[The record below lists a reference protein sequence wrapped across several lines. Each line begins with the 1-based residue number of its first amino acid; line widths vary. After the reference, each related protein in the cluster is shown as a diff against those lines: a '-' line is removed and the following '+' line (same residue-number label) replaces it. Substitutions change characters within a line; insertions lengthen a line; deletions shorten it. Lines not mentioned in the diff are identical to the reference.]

1 MCNLRAA
8 CAEKNSSEKQES
20 GDRIQDSKSYG
31 GLAAKA
37 CNFYTRREPD
47 SVPALFYQRFARQE
61 GIAALADG
69 RIFIHL
75 NREEE
80 NSFLDSSMPLPR
92 VLIADDQPEILKALS
107 FICTAE
113 GYETVTVNSPAAVLA
128 KLGKQDFDVVL
139 IDLNYRQDVIT
150 GKEGL
155 DLLKQISAIDSSIPV
170 VVMTAYA
177 SIQLAVEAVRLGAK
191 DFLQKPWENER
202 LVSILRTQFALREA
216 LRGKERLE
224 AENSALRS
232 TQVPSTGFVAN
243 SNAMRQV
250 REMVEQ
256 VAPSDANVMIT
267 GENGT
272 GKGVVARMLHQS
284 SLRSVQPLITVNMGG
299 LPEGVFESEM
309 FGHVKGAFTDARADR
324 AGRFELADNGTLFLD
339 EIANLTATQQAKL
352 LRVLETGEFERVGS
366 SKTRR
371 ADVRILTA
379 TNAELQKEIETGK
392 FREDLFFRLNTIQIH
407 LPPLRERAEDIPF
420 LAEEFLGE
428 LRQRYRKQIQGFH
441 PDSIV
446 ALKTYA
452 WPGNVRELRHVMERA
467 VLLTRSE
474 MIQVTDLGIRGASAK
489 TPQLED
495 MNLDAA
501 ELFLINRAL
510 TRHSGNA
517 LLAAK
522 DLGLSRSAFYRRLQK
537 FGISA

>member
-1 MCNLRAA
+1 M
-8 CAEKNSSEKQES
+8 S
-20 GDRIQDSKSYG
+20 
-31 GLAAKA
+31 
-37 CNFYTRREPD
+37 
-47 SVPALFYQRFARQE
+47 
-61 GIAALADG
+61 
-69 RIFIHL
+69 
-75 NREEE
+75 
-80 NSFLDSSMPLPR
+80 LPR

-107 FICTAE
+107 FICSAE
-113 GYETVTVNSPAAVLA
+113 GYETVTVNSPAAVIA
-128 KLGKQDFDVVL
+128 KLGKEDFDVVL
-139 IDLNYRQDVIT
+139 IDLNYRQDIAT

-155 DLLKQISAIDSSIPV
+155 DLLKQISALDPSIPV

-177 SIQLAVEAVRLGAK
+177 TIQLAVEAVRLGAK

-202 LVSILRTQFALREA
+202 LLSILRTQFALREA

-232 TQVPSTGFVAN
+232 SQVPSEGFVAT
-243 SNAMRQV
+243 SPAMRLV

-272 GKGVVARMLHQS
+272 GKGVVARMLHQA
-284 SLRSVQPLITVNMGG
+284 SLRSAQPLITVNMGG

-371 ADVRILTA
+371 SDVRILTA
-379 TNAELQKEIETGK
+379 TNADLQKEIESGK

-420 LAEEFLGE
+420 LAGEFLTE

-441 PDSIV
+441 PDAIT
-446 ALKTYA
+446 ALKTYG

-467 VLLTRSE
+467 VLLTRSD
-474 MIQVTDLGIRGASAK
+474 MIQVADLGIRGTPSK
-489 TPQLED
+489 VPQLEE

-510 TRHSGNA
+510 ARHSGNA

>member
-1 MCNLRAA
+1 
-8 CAEKNSSEKQES
+8 
-20 GDRIQDSKSYG
+20 
-31 GLAAKA
+31 
-37 CNFYTRREPD
+37 
-47 SVPALFYQRFARQE
+47 
-61 GIAALADG
+61 
-69 RIFIHL
+69 
-75 NREEE
+75 
-80 NSFLDSSMPLPR
+80 MPVPR
-92 VLIADDQPEILKALS
+92 VLIADDQPEILKALA
-107 FICTAE
+107 FICSAE
-113 GYETVTVNSPAAVLA
+113 GYQTVTVNSPAAVVA
-128 KLGKQDFDVVL
+128 KIGKEDFDVVL
-139 IDLNYRQDVIT
+139 IDLNYRQDIAT

-155 DLLKQISAIDSSIPV
+155 DLLKQISAIDPSIQV

-202 LVSILRTQFALREA
+202 LLSILRTQIALRDA

-232 TQVPSTGFVAN
+232 AQTPSTGFVAT
-243 SNAMRQV
+243 SSAMRQV

-284 SLRSVQPLITVNMGG
+284 SLRSAQPLITVNMGG

-339 EIANLTATQQAKL
+339 EIANLTANQQAKL

-379 TNAELQKEIETGK
+379 TNADLQKEIESGK

-407 LPPLRERAEDIPF
+407 LPPLRERVEDIPF
-420 LAEEFLGE
+420 LASEFLTE
-428 LRQRYRKQIQGFH
+428 LMQRYRKQIHGFH
-441 PDSIV
+441 PDAIA
-446 ALKTYA
+446 ALKSYA

-467 VLLTRSE
+467 VLLTRSP
-474 MIQVTDLGIRGASAK
+474 MIQVLDLGIRGTPAAK
-489 TPQLED
+489 APQLEE
-495 MNLDAA
+495 MNLDSA

-510 TRHSGNA
+510 ARHNGNA

-537 FGISA
+537 FGISAP

>member
-1 MCNLRAA
+1 VQPQSCAGGKFNL
-8 CAEKNSSEKQES
+8 
-20 GDRIQDSKSYG
+20 
-31 GLAAKA
+31 
-37 CNFYTRREPD
+37 F
-47 SVPALFYQRFARQE
+47 PARLCGIFARQ
-61 GIAALADG
+61 GRKAALADG
-69 RIFIHL
+69 RIFINL
-75 NREEE
+75 NRAEE
-80 NSFLDSSMPLPR
+80 NSLLYINMPLPR
-92 VLIADDQPEILKALS
+92 VLIADDQPEVLKALS

-113 GYETVTVNSPAAVLA
+113 GYQTVTVNSPAAVLA
-128 KLGKQDFDVVL
+128 KLGKEDFDVVL
-139 IDLNYRQDVIT
+139 IDLNYRQDVST

-155 DLLKQISAIDSSIPV
+155 DLLKEISAIDSSIPV

-232 TQVPSTGFVAN
+232 SQVPSTGFVAN
-243 SNAMRQV
+243 SNAMKQV

-284 SLRSVQPLITVNMGG
+284 SLRSAQPLITVNMGG

-379 TNAELQKEIETGK
+379 TNAELQKEIEAGK

-474 MIQVTDLGIRGASAK
+474 MIQVTDLGIRGAPAK

-517 LLAAK
+517 VLAAK

-537 FGISA
+537 FGISAP

>member
-1 MCNLRAA
+1 M
-8 CAEKNSSEKQES
+8 
-20 GDRIQDSKSYG
+20 
-31 GLAAKA
+31 
-37 CNFYTRREPD
+37 
-47 SVPALFYQRFARQE
+47 SV
-61 GIAALADG
+61 
-69 RIFIHL
+69 
-75 NREEE
+75 
-80 NSFLDSSMPLPR
+80 SR

-107 FICTAE
+107 FICSTE
-113 GYETVTVNSPAAVLA
+113 GYQTVTVNSPAAVLA
-128 KLGKQDFDVVL
+128 KLGKEDFDVVL
-139 IDLNYRQDVIT
+139 IDMNYRQDVAT
-150 GKEGL
+150 GQEGL
-155 DLLKQISAIDSSIPV
+155 DLLKQIREIDSSIPV

-202 LVSILRTQFALREA
+202 LLSILRTQFALRDA

-232 TQVPSTGFVAN
+232 SQVPSAGLVGFVSA
-243 SNAMRQV
+243 AMQQV

-371 ADVRILTA
+371 ADVRVLTA
-379 TNAELQKEIETGK
+379 TNADLQKEIEAGK

-407 LPPLRERAEDIPF
+407 LPPLRERVEDIPI
-420 LAEEFLGE
+420 LAGEFLRE
-428 LRQRYRKQIQGFH
+428 LMQRYRKQIHGFH
-441 PDSIV
+441 PD
-446 ALKTYA
+446 ALTAMKTYP

-467 VLLTRSE
+467 VLLTRSDL
-474 MIQVTDLGIRGASAK
+474 IQAPDLGIRGAPAK
-489 TPQLED
+489 APQLEE
-495 MNLDAA
+495 MNLEAA
-501 ELFLINRAL
+501 ELLLINRAL
-510 TRHSGNA
+510 ARHNGNA

-537 FGISA
+537 FGISVP

>member
-1 MCNLRAA
+1 M
-8 CAEKNSSEKQES
+8 
-20 GDRIQDSKSYG
+20 
-31 GLAAKA
+31 
-37 CNFYTRREPD
+37 
-47 SVPALFYQRFARQE
+47 SVA
-61 GIAALADG
+61 
-69 RIFIHL
+69 
-75 NREEE
+75 
-80 NSFLDSSMPLPR
+80 R
-92 VLIADDQPEILKALS
+92 VLIADDQPDVLKALS
-107 FICTAE
+107 FICSAE

-128 KLGKQDFDVVL
+128 KLGKEDFDLVL
-139 IDLNYRQDVIT
+139 IDMNYRQDIAT
-150 GKEGL
+150 GREGL
-155 DLLKQISAIDSSIPV
+155 DLLKQIGGIDSSIPV

-177 SIQLAVEAVRLGAK
+177 SIQLAVEAIRLGAK

-202 LVSILRTQFALREA
+202 LLSILRTQFALREA

-232 TQVPSTGFVAN
+232 SQVPLAGFVAT
-243 SNAMRQV
+243 SPAMQQV
-250 REMVEQ
+250 REMVAQ

-272 GKGVVARMLHQS
+272 GKNVVARMLHQA
-284 SLRSVQPLITVNMGG
+284 SLRAAQLLITVNMGG
-299 LPEGVFESEM
+299 LPDGVFESEM

-339 EIANLTATQQAKL
+339 EIANLTATQQAKI

-371 ADVRILTA
+371 ADVRIVTA
-379 TNAELQKEIETGK
+379 TNADLQKEIETGK

-407 LPPLRERAEDIPF
+407 LPPLRERTEDIPI
-420 LAEEFLGE
+420 LAGEFLTE
-428 LRQRYRKQIQGFH
+428 LIQRYRKQIQGFH
-441 PDSIV
+441 PDAIT

-467 VLLTRSE
+467 VLLTRSDL
-474 MIQVTDLGIRGASAK
+474 IQTSDLGIRGAPAK
-489 TPQLED
+489 APPLEE
-495 MNLDAA
+495 MNLEAA

-510 TRHSGNA
+510 ARHNGNA

-537 FGISA
+537 FGVSVP

>member
-1 MCNLRAA
+1 M
-8 CAEKNSSEKQES
+8 
-20 GDRIQDSKSYG
+20 
-31 GLAAKA
+31 
-37 CNFYTRREPD
+37 
-47 SVPALFYQRFARQE
+47 SV
-61 GIAALADG
+61 
-69 RIFIHL
+69 
-75 NREEE
+75 
-80 NSFLDSSMPLPR
+80 SR

-107 FICTAE
+107 FICSTE
-113 GYETVTVNSPAAVLA
+113 GYQTVTVNSPAAVLA
-128 KLGKQDFDVVL
+128 KLGKEDFDVVL
-139 IDLNYRQDVIT
+139 IDMNYRQDVAT
-150 GKEGL
+150 GQEGL
-155 DLLKQISAIDSSIPV
+155 DLLKQIREIDSSIPV

-202 LVSILRTQFALREA
+202 LLSILRTQFALRDA

-232 TQVPSTGFVAN
+232 SQVPSAGLVGFVSA
-243 SNAMRQV
+243 AMQQV

-379 TNAELQKEIETGK
+379 TNADLQKEIEAGK

-407 LPPLRERAEDIPF
+407 LPPLRERVEDIPI
-420 LAEEFLGE
+420 LAGEFLRE
-428 LRQRYRKQIQGFH
+428 LMQRYRKQIHGFH
-441 PDSIV
+441 PD
-446 ALKTYA
+446 ALTAMKTYA

-467 VLLTRSE
+467 VLLTRSDL
-474 MIQVTDLGIRGASAK
+474 IQAPDLGIRGAPAK
-489 TPQLED
+489 APQLEE
-495 MNLDAA
+495 MNLEAA
-501 ELFLINRAL
+501 ELLLINRAL
-510 TRHSGNA
+510 ARHNGNA

-537 FGISA
+537 FGISVP